1 MMIRRD
7 VLLSAI
13 GLLVLLAVSYPA
25 SAAETYKID
34 KLHTEI
40 RFTYNHIGLTTQ
52 AGQFLEY
59 DGSLT
64 FDEAKP
70 EASTLSVTIQAASI
84 TTHVPALDKTLR
96 GPDFFDTERHPQI
109 TFKST
114 RVIRTGAKTGRV
126 IGDLTIRGIT
136 HPVTMAITFNFGGV
150 HPLAMALPKYKGATA
165 VAFSARTEI
174 LRSEFG
180 LGKYAPLTSDAVV
193 ISIETEMLNQ
203 P

>member
-1 MMIRRD
+1 MLRKHAFF
-7 VLLSAI
+7 L
-13 GLLVLLAVSYPA
+13 GLLLLVMTAAVDPA
-25 SAAETYKID
+25 TAAETYKID
-34 KLHTEI
+34 KDHTEI
-40 RFTYNHIGLTTQ
+40 RFTYNHMGLTTQ

-59 DGSLT
+59 QGSLT
-64 FDEAKP
+64 FDETKP
-70 EASTLSVTIQAASI
+70 EASTLAVTIQAASI
-84 TTHVPALDKTLR
+84 TTHVPVLDKKLR
-96 GPDFFDTERHPQI
+96 GPDFFDAGVHPQI

-136 HPVTMAITFNFGGV
+136 RPVTMAVTFNFGGV
-150 HPLAMALPKYKGATA
+150 HPLAMALPKYKGAKA

-174 LRSEFG
+174 LRSDFG

-193 ISIETEMLNQ
+193 ISIETEMLNR